1 MMGTLV
7 HVFFFNFAILG
18 PGVHRVSG
26 GDSFIATGTSVR
38 ITQLVQVLALVPI
51 VLVLADIVQQFRN

>member
-18 PGVHRVSG
+18 QGVHRVSG

>member
-1 MMGTLV
+1 M
-7 HVFFFNFAILG
+7 FFLNFAILG
-18 PGVHRVSG
+18 QGVHRVSG